1 MPPEIL
7 STAEPPLDIS
17 CDVLVVGAYAD
28 GAALEL
34 SPTGIDADR
43 ALDGHLAEYLAGN
56 GFKAK
61 IGDVAVV
68 PTLGRLAAAVVAVVG
83 LGPKA
88 DLKPETVRRASGVA
102 ARHLAERA
110 VIASTLH
117 ETVASDDGT
126 RAGAEGFLLGG
137 YRFTTYKSDPQTIK
151 TQRILLPSGATRAI
165 ERGVISADA
174 TSLARDLTNEP
185 SASLTPEMLADRA
198 RALAG
203 VADLE
208 CTVLDE
214 HELADKGFGAIL
226 GVGAGS
232 AHPPRLIQLRY
243 APAQPTGKVV
253 LIGKGVTF
261 DSGGL
266 SLKDAKN
273 MEAMKTDKAGAAA
286 VLGVMS
292 SLSRLG
298 VGVEVI
304 GLVPATENM
313 PGGRAI
319 KPGDVVTHYGNKTT
333 EVLNTDAEGRLIL
346 ADALAFGC
354 EQEPDAIVD
363 VATLTGAIVVALGSK
378 VTGLFSNNDALTEE
392 LRAAAESAGEY
403 LWPMPL
409 VEDYR
414 SELESEVAD
423 AKNIGSRY
431 GGSITAALFLSRFVT
446 DELPWAHLDIA
457 GAARAERDYDE
468 IPKGGTGTAT
478 RTLIEWIERR
488 GG

>member
-1 MPPEIL
+1 MPPEIV
-7 STAEPPLDIS
+7 SSSEPALDIP
-17 CDVLVVGAYAD
+17 CDALVVGAFEG
-28 GAALEL
+28 GAPQL
-34 SPTGIDADR
+34 SPTGADADR
-43 ALDGHLAEYLAGN
+43 GLEGHLSEYLSGN

-61 IGDVAVV
+61 VGDIAVV
-68 PTLGRLAAAVVAVVG
+68 ATLGRLAAATVAVVG

-88 DLKPETVRRASGVA
+88 EVRPDTVRRAAGVA
-102 ARHLAERA
+102 ARGLAERP

-117 ETVASDDGT
+117 ESVGNDDGT
-126 RAGAEGFLLGG
+126 RAAAEGYLLGG
-137 YRFTTYKSDPQTIK
+137 YRFTTYKSDPQTAK
-151 TQRILLPSGATRAI
+151 TQRILFPSGATRAI
-165 ERGVISADA
+165 ERAVIRAEA

-185 SASLTPEMLADRA
+185 SASLTPEKLADRT
-198 RALAG
+198 RALAD
-203 VADLE
+203 VAGLE

-214 HELADKGFGAIL
+214 RELADKGFGGIL

-243 APAQPTGKVV
+243 TPAQPNTKIV

-273 MEAMKTDKAGAAA
+273 METMKTDKAGAAA

-298 VGVEVI
+298 AGVEVI
-304 GLVPATENM
+304 ALVPATENM

-319 KPGDVVTHYGNKTT
+319 KPGDVLTHYGNKTT

-346 ADALAFGC
+346 ADALAYAC

-378 VTGLFSNNDALTEE
+378 VTGLFSNNESLTQE
-392 LRAAAESAGEY
+392 LRSSAESAGER

-409 VEDYR
+409 VEDYK

-446 DELPWAHLDIA
+446 NGLPWAHLDIA

-468 IPKGGTGTAT
+468 IPKGGTGAAT